1 MTFNTLVISGG
12 GPTLIQV
19 LAAVQECEK
28 EQIIIMSELTKI
40 YGTSAGAVIGVMIS
54 LGVEWDSLNNYIIN
68 RPWHEVFPIKIQTFI
83 EAFYSKG
90 LFSTAAVEKCF
101 EPLFKSKD
109 IPLNITMSK
118 FHELCGI
125 EHHIFAFDVNTFEVD
140 DISYITHPDL
150 LLITALHMTCAIP
163 ILFSPVCIDQK
174 CYIDGG
180 IICNYPI
187 HQCLTAHADIP
198 EHEDRILGFRNQYG
212 DNADLDEHESLENE
226 LNINTNIA
234 DSGNIFEYGLNFI
247 VKLIN
252 NFNSKKKRIR
262 TKHEIVCKTKR
273 VNLNTYKQAL
283 MSVETRRSI
292 FSTGIESAKTF
303 ITDYKARNI

>member
-1 MTFNTLVISGG
+1 
-12 GPTLIQV
+12 
-19 LAAVQECEK
+19 
-28 EQIIIMSELTKI
+28 MSEFL
-40 YGTSAGAVIGVMIS
+40 
-54 LGVEWDSLNNYIIN
+54 
-68 RPWHEVFPIKIQTFI
+68 
-83 EAFYSKG
+83 
-90 LFSTAAVEKCF
+90 
-101 EPLFKSKD
+101 
-109 IPLNITMSK
+109 
-118 FHELCGI
+118 ELCGI

-163 ILFSPVCIDQK
+163 IIFSPVCIDQK

-198 EHEDRILGFRNQYG
+198 EHEDHILGFRNQYG

-292 FSTGIESAKTF
+292 FSTGIESAQTF